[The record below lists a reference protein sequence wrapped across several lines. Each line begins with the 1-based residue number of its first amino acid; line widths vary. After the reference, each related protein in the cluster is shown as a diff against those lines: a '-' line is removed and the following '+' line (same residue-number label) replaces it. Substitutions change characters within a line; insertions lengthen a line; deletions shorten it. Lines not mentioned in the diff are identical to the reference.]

1 MLRLGDIIRSKDLGI
16 HGPNHYYGLWGEYE
30 KINNCRDFF
39 GGGVLN
45 YSHVIL
51 SVKFYEA

>member
-39 GGGVLN
+39 WGGGN
-45 YSHVIL
+45 PRKIRII
-51 SVKFYEA
+51 

>member
-39 GGGVLN
+39 VGGN
-45 YSHVIL
+45 ARKIRIIKKIH
-51 SVKFYEA
+51 KCM